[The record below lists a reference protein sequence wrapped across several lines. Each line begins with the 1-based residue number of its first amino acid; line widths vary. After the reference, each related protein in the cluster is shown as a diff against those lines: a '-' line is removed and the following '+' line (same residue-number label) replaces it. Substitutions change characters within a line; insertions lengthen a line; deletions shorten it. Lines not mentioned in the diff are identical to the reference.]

1 MTHPLFHYGRQ
12 TILMIFFQARI
23 EEYYLV
29 PEYNAIFYIKQ
40 EIAVYL

>member
-1 MTHPLFHYGRQ
+1 MGGKPLESF
-12 TILMIFFQARI
+12 FFQARI